1 MKLCPEAMEKVVQ
14 IPEVQGSAS
23 VWHRHLLALGA
34 GVSVISV
41 VTCMMLAHWAVV
53 MACIH
58 HTLEMLFIDLM

>member
-1 MKLCPEAMEKVVQ
+1 MKLCPEAMEKLLR
-14 IPEVQGSAS
+14 IPEVEGNCLCLAQ
-23 VWHRHLLALGA
+23 HLALGA

-41 VTCMMLAHWAVV
+41 VTCMMLSHWAVV